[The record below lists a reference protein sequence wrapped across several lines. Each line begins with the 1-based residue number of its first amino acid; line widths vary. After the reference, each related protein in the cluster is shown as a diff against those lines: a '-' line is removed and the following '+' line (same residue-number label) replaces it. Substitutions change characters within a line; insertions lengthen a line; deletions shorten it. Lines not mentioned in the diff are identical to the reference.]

1 MKPLALSLVALSLL
15 LPSCDARKDL
25 PAPGVSAATLEV
37 AKSLL
42 RGELAATTTYG
53 DVIKRND
60 RPEWTAEM
68 RTILGH
74 HENAVTK
81 LRARVVALGGDV
93 DSGGGA
99 WGAWTDLAA
108 KGAALLGDEPG
119 RAVLEAGESKGVND
133 YERALENANADD
145 VTKALVRGEL
155 LERTRANVATLKA
168 LKK

>member
-1 MKPLALSLVALSLL
+1 MKSFAVSLAVLSVSLS
-15 LPSCDARKDL
+15 SCDTRKDL
-25 PAPGVSAATLEV
+25 PAPGVTAATLEV

-42 RGELAATTTYG
+42 RGELAAATTYG
-53 DVIKRND
+53 DVLKRSD
-60 RPEWTAEM
+60 QPTWSTEM

-74 HENAVTK
+74 HEEAVTK

-119 RAVLEAGESKGVND
+119 RAVLEAGESKGSPTTSA
-133 YERALENANADD
+133 RS
-145 VTKALVRGEL
+145 
-155 LERTRANVATLKA
+155 RTRTPTT
-168 LKK
+168 